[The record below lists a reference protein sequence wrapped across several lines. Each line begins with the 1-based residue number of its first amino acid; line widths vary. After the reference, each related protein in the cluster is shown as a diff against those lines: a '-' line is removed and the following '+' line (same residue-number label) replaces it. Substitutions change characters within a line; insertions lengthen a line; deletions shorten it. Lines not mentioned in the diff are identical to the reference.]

1 LQKEKAEKDRL
12 AAVKAAEKEKVQA
25 EKEEHKKKVA
35 EKKAGQDE
43 RRKLKEEM
51 KKCKKRHPKRRLVLL
66 AARAATGLCLVNVR
80 PSSGVSIAAA
90 FRERSPP
97 TSRTADLKCFFANGE
112 WKFRKKKFAAKF
124 VFFCFFLC

>member
-51 KKCKKRHPKRRLVLL
+51 KKMQKGIRNEDLFCLRQGQQPVCVL
-66 AARAATGLCLVNVR
+66 
-80 PSSGVSIAAA
+80 
-90 FRERSPP
+90 
-97 TSRTADLKCFFANGE
+97 
-112 WKFRKKKFAAKF
+112 
-124 VFFCFFLC
+124 